1 MLEECG
7 LDYRTHLMR
16 LTEGDQ
22 FTPQFLAINPN
33 AKMPAIVDHDVEGE
47 PIPVFES
54 GAILLYL
61 AEKLGK
67 FAPTDP
73 KGKKELNEWL
83 FWQVGNLGPMAGQ
96 YSHFRNYAP
105 KSETYGLQRYKGEY
119 ERCLRVLDTRLADR
133 AFILGDYSIADM
145 ISFPWVL
152 IAKAIDCPL
161 DDFPHLARWRA
172 EIKERPAVRRA
183 VDLHRDTQNHGQTAE
198 TNSVLFN
205 QNADHLKRK

>member
-7 LDYRTHLMR
+7 LDYTTHLMS
-16 LTEGDQ
+16 LVDGDQ
-22 FTPQFLAINPN
+22 LKPDFLEINPN
-33 AKMPAIVDHDVEGE
+33 AKMPAIVDHDAGGKSVS
-47 PIPVFES
+47 IFES

-61 AEKLGK
+61 AEKTGK
-67 FAPTDP
+67 FAPTSA

-105 KSETYGLQRYKGEY
+105 ENQAYGLKRYRGEY
-119 ERCLRVLDTRLADR
+119 ERCLAVMETRLEER
-133 AFILGDYSIADM
+133 EFLLGEYSIADM

-152 IAKAIDCPL
+152 IAKAIDVPI
-161 DDFPHLARWRA
+161 DQFPNLSKWRA
-172 EIKERPAVRRA
+172 TIKERPAVRRA
-183 VDLHRDTQNHGQTAE
+183 VDLHRKVQNHGQTAE

-205 QNADHLKRK
+205 QSAKHILK